1 MAIETERKFLIEL
14 PQLDFV
20 AGLDGCRVRHIIQTY
35 LKDEKGTGA
44 ERRVRKI
51 TEDDIIT
58 YVFTRKEHVTKMSR
72 IEDEREIDFEEYT
85 VLYAD
90 AKSELSKTRYAFPFA
105 GHTVEIDVYPHE
117 IGGNALD
124 GKAVLEV
131 ELQSEDEEIVL
142 PDFVKVIRELTG
154 TGEFS
159 NKKLAKKIKK

>member
-14 PQLDFV
+14 PELDFLSQ
-20 AGLDGCRVRHIIQTY
+20 LDGCRVREIVQTY

-51 TEDDIIT
+51 NEGGTVT
-58 YVFTRKEHVTKMSR
+58 YVFTRKEHITKMSR
-72 IEDEREIDFEEYT
+72 IEDEREISLEEYT
-85 VLYAD
+85 ELYKD
-90 AKSELSKTRYAFPFA
+90 AKSELSKTRYAFPYY
-105 GHTVEIDVYPHE
+105 GHTVEIDVYPYE
-117 IGGNALD
+117 IGGDELN

-131 ELQSEDEEIVL
+131 ELEAEDAAIVL

>member
-14 PQLDFV
+14 PDADFL
-20 AGLDGCRVRHIIQTY
+20 ASLTGCRIREIIQTY

-51 TEDDIIT
+51 NDGGKLT

-72 IEDEREIDFEEYT
+72 IEDEREIDLEEYAT
-85 VLYAD
+85 LYAD

-117 IGGNALD
+117 IGGDALD

-142 PDFVKVIRELTG
+142 PGFVKVIRELTG